1 MKKEKQ
7 AYKQYKEVITEL
19 VAFSSRPGMYIGKEE
34 MDLIIAFLSGIELS
48 SKFQLRFGGDLVEYI
63 FSKYSKNE
71 KIQELKKNRNY
82 YSLKE
87 QIIQLS
93 LEENKTPIQ
102 IFKKEALNLLTFISD
117 EVFDGLYLQS
127 MTDQLKLH
135 LQKNIESKDEPFTT
149 SFRSSPEDYI
159 FRYLKEWNGKT
170 LPENQIEILE
180 EIKKENSKRNAIWMK
195 RNEGKIDNKSKIR
208 ELSKKLLDELNLTKS
223 KI

>member
-159 FRYLKEWNGKT
+159 LRYLKEWNGKT